1 MTAAVTTH
9 DDRALLRGTLAGF
22 CALGLFWGAWAAVL
36 PSVQTATGA
45 TNGTLGVA
53 LFFIAVGSLPA
64 MLFLAGPAVD
74 RFGSRAVSLSCAV
87 FAAVTLVPGFATSVP
102 ALAAALVLTGAA
114 SGILDVG
121 INANAA
127 RIETRSGKRV
137 MPLAHGLY
145 STGVLVGA
153 VGAGL
158 ARGAGVGRE
167 PILVAVAALI
177 GLTALLLR
185 SDDDPPPLVS
195 RPRRRVR
202 LEHGLLVLGL
212 VAGAAFVVEGGTESW
227 SALFLERQLNAEPAV
242 SGLGP
247 GVFGAA
253 MAAGRFFGQGTRRG
267 DRTLLVG
274 GSLLAAGGC
283 TIVAVSP
290 GAPLALLG
298 FAVAGAGISLNAPV
312 VFGVAGRGRIDAAG
326 AIATVTTIGYLGL
339 LIGPPFV
346 GGIAQAGS
354 LRISF
359 LALAAIAAVVAV
371 AASRISL
378 QAHSRGE
385 RDVRADQPGR
395 AAQEDR
401 AR

>member
-1 MTAAVTTH
+1 MPAAGTH

-45 TNGTLGVA
+45 SNGTLGIA
-53 LFFIAVGSLPA
+53 LFFVAVGSLPA

-127 RIETRSGKRV
+127 RIETRSGRRV

-153 VGAGL
+153 VAAGL
-158 ARGAGVGRE
+158 ARSAGVGRE
-167 PILVAVAALI
+167 AILVTVAALI
-177 GLTALLLR
+177 AFTALLLR
-185 SDDDPPPLVS
+185 SDEPPPVVS
-195 RPRRRVR
+195 RPRRRAR
-202 LEHGLLVLGL
+202 LERGLLVLGL
-212 VAGAAFVVEGGTESW
+212 LGAAAFVVEGGMESW

-253 MAAGRFFGQGTRRG
+253 MAAGRFYGQGTRRG
-267 DRTLLVG
+267 DRTLLAG
-274 GSLLAAGGC
+274 GALLAAAGC
-283 TIVAVSP
+283 TLVAVSP
-290 GAPLALLG
+290 AAPLALLG
-298 FAVAGAGISLNAPV
+298 FAVAGAGISLNAPI
-312 VFGVAGRGRIDAAG
+312 VFGLAGRGRIDAAG

-339 LIGPPFV
+339 LIGPPLV

-359 LALAAIAAVVAV
+359 VALAVIAAIVAV
-371 AASRISL
+371 AASRLTL
-378 QAHSRGE
+378 QAHSRDE
-385 RDVRADQPGR
+385 RDSPADQPGR
-395 AAQEDR
+395 AAREDR

>member
-1 MTAAVTTH
+1 MQAAGTTPSE
-9 DDRALLRGTLAGF
+9 RALLRGTLAGF

-36 PSVQTATGA
+36 PSVQTATDA
-45 TNGTLGVA
+45 SNGTLGVA
-53 LFFIAVGSLPA
+53 LFFVAVGSLPA

-74 RFGSRAVSLSCAV
+74 RFGSRAVSLSCAI
-87 FAAVTLVPGFATSVP
+87 FAAVTIVPGFATSVP

-127 RIETRSGKRV
+127 RIETRSGRRV

-153 VGAGL
+153 AGAGL

-167 PILVAVAALI
+167 AILLVVAGLI

-185 SDDDPPPLVS
+185 SDDDAS
-195 RPRRRVR
+195 RDAPGPRRRAR
-202 LEHGLLVLGL
+202 LERGLLVLGL
-212 VAGAAFVVEGGTESW
+212 VGAAAFVVEGGTESW
-227 SALFLERQLNAEPAV
+227 SALFLERQLDAEPAI

-253 MAAGRFFGQGTRRG
+253 MAAGRFFGQATRLG
-267 DRTLLVG
+267 DRTLLAG

-283 TIVAVSP
+283 TLVALSP
-290 GAPLALLG
+290 GAPLALAG
-298 FAVAGAGISLNAPV
+298 FAVAGAGISLNAPI
-312 VFGVAGRGRIDAAG
+312 VFGLAGRGRSDAAA

-339 LIGPPFV
+339 LIGPPLV
-346 GGIAQAGS
+346 GGIAEAGS
-354 LRISF
+354 LRIAF
-359 LALAAIAAVVAV
+359 GALALIAAVVGL
-371 AASRISL
+371 AAARLPL
-378 QAHSRGE
+378 QAHSRDE
-385 RDVRADQPGR
+385 RAVRAHQP
-395 AAQEDR
+395 
-401 AR
+401 